1 MPLCSNFITALA
13 ALQEHY
19 YRALF
24 WFMRYW
30 LSWSVWG
37 VEELV
42 LNKHLNTPSFGIYFL
57 MCLEFAE
64 HLLWKIPSNSTKIS
78 LPVLCTASKKK
89 PVFVSFSFQPRLG
102 IRQQVCCCTW
112 RKRSGLRFITDAK
125 VGTSGHH
132 KLAPQLSV
140 LKWCKSMMMGTR
152 DCCQ

>member
-78 LPVLCTASKKK
+78 PPSVTHCIQKETCICVLQLSAKIRHQAAS
-89 PVFVSFSFQPRLG
+89 LLLHL
-102 IRQQVCCCTW
+102 
-112 RKRSGLRFITDAK
+112 KRSGLRFITDAK

-140 LKWCKSMMMGTR
+140 LKWCKSVMMGTH